1 MTLKNGKEVDILN
14 GFRDFVRLAILG
26 FTGWVALQFVEIRD
40 NSKLQQ
46 ERYNYIKLQ
55 QDQFNLKLN
64 EVQYNNQI
72 LSERMEDMT
81 EMINMIAVEFNIN
94 IGKRKKYREKK

>member
-1 MTLKNGKEVDILN
+1 MTLKNGREVDFLN
-14 GFRDFVRLAILG
+14 GFRDIIRLAILG
-26 FTGWVALQFVEIRD
+26 ISGWVAIQFVEIRD

-46 ERYNYIKLQ
+46 ERYNNIKLQ

-81 EMINMIAVEFNIN
+81 EMINMIATEFNIN
-94 IGKRKKYREKK
+94 IGRRKKYREKK

>member
-1 MTLKNGKEVDILN
+1 MTLKNGKEVNFAD
-14 GFRDFVRLAILG
+14 GFRDIVRLAILG
-26 FTGWVALQFVEIRD
+26 ISGWVAIQFIEIRD

-46 ERYNYIKLQ
+46 ERYANIKVQ

-72 LSERMEDMT
+72 LTERMEDMT
-81 EMINMIAVEFNIN
+81 EMINMIATEFNID
-94 IGKRKKYREKK
+94 IRKRKRYKIK